1 MGPGKSKLR
10 VKSMT
15 DVRKG
20 ESEPLPRFRKS
31 RFFISLDQW
40 YFITREGTVE
50 GPFEHQ
56 IEAHNML
63 EIYLNGLNEVV
74 H

>member
-1 MGPGKSKLR
+1 
-10 VKSMT
+10 MT

-20 ESEPLPRFRKS
+20 EAEPLPRFRKS
-31 RFFISLDQW
+31 RFFNSLDQW

-56 IEAHNML
+56 VDAHNML
-63 EIYLNGLNEVV
+63 EMYLNGLDETV